1 MRRVGGFSVTG
12 VLLKKSAK
20 PDKDIPEYKQA
31 YLPYEV
37 APTKAELDN
46 ARRRFLQAPFGKG
59 DLRRMVDVKDVPQN
73 MYTYGKEG
81 MSVPIA
87 IFKDQVDPIIGPE
100 WTYPGIYENKISCQ
114 HDFTHELF
122 EMERTNSFKSPWQ
135 RTKLDNHVRAAVNKV
150 KSRMRIATIRHPDVF
165 HRERGGGTKLVTG
178 TTPAASAKK

>member
-1 MRRVGGFSVTG
+1 MRKVGGFSATAL
-12 VLLKKSAK
+12 LLKKSGK
-20 PDKDIPEYKQA
+20 PDKDLPEYKQA
-31 YLPYEV
+31 YLPYET

-59 DLRRMVDVKDVPQN
+59 ELRRMVDVKDVPQN

-100 WTYPGIYENKISCQ
+100 WTYPGIYENKIACQ
-114 HDFTHELF
+114 LDFTHELF

-135 RTKLDNHVRAAVNKV
+135 RTKLESQVRSAVNKV
-150 KSRMRIATIRHPDVF
+150 KARMRFNTIRHPDVF
-165 HRERGGGTKLVTG
+165 HRERGGGAKLA
-178 TTPAASAKK
+178 TTAAPAAAAKK